1 MKRAPTHSY
10 PGINLGERHASAHKA
25 TEVVTFGFW
34 VFLMSDL
41 VYFGLMFATYI
52 TMIDAQAGGPGPH
65 ELFDLKS
72 VFAQT
77 LILLTSSLT
86 VGLAMLALKYNLPR
100 GRIVLWFGV
109 TLLLGISFLVL
120 EVRDFMAMAEKGG
133 IPQRSAAFLVG
144 LLWAR
149 SSAWCA
155 RRRRMLVADRS
166 GYPTSRER
174 DDGCCYLP
182 RGAVGTVL
190 AFSRPDLDRDHHHR
204 LFRRSD
210 LWISALKCT
219 VASVGAM

>member
-10 PGINLGERHASAHKA
+10 PGINLGERHASADKA

-41 VYFGLMFATYI
+41 VYFGLMFAIYI

-100 GRIVLWFGV
+100 ARIVLWFGV
-109 TLLLGISFLVL
+109 TLFLGISFLVL
-120 EVRDFMAMAEKGG
+120 EVRDFMAMAEQGG
-133 IPQRSAAFLVG
+133 IPQRSGFLSAFFGLVPLHGLHVAAGCLWLIVLGIQLRVKGMTDVIISRVVRLALFWHFLDLIWIGIITIVYFGG
-144 LLWAR
+144 LTY
-149 SSAWCA
+149 
-155 RRRRMLVADRS
+155 
-166 GYPTSRER
+166 G
-174 DDGCCYLP
+174 
-182 RGAVGTVL
+182 
-190 AFSRPDLDRDHHHR
+190 
-204 LFRRSD
+204 
-210 LWISALKCT
+210 
-219 VASVGAM
+219 

>member
-41 VYFGLMFATYI
+41 VYFGLMFAIYI

-86 VGLAMLALKYNLPR
+86 VGLAMLALKYNLSR
-100 GRIVLWFGV
+100 ARIVLWFGV
-109 TLLLGISFLVL
+109 TLFLGISFLVL
-120 EVRDFMAMAEKGG
+120 EVRDFMAMAEQGG
-133 IPQRSAAFLVG
+133 IPQRSGFLSAFFGLVPLHGLHVAAGCLWLIVLGIQLRVKGMTDVIISRVVRLALFWHFLDLIWIGIITIVFFGG
-144 LLWAR
+144 LTY
-149 SSAWCA
+149 
-155 RRRRMLVADRS
+155 
-166 GYPTSRER
+166 G
-174 DDGCCYLP
+174 
-182 RGAVGTVL
+182 
-190 AFSRPDLDRDHHHR
+190 
-204 LFRRSD
+204 
-210 LWISALKCT
+210 
-219 VASVGAM
+219 

>member
-41 VYFGLMFATYI
+41 VYFGLMFAIYI

-100 GRIVLWFGV
+100 ARIVLWFGV
-109 TLLLGISFLVL
+109 TLFLGISFLVL
-120 EVRDFMAMAEKGG
+120 EVRDFMSMAEQGG
-133 IPQRSAAFLVG
+133 IPQRSGFLSAFFGLVPLHGLHVAAGCLWLIVLGIQLRVKGMTDVIISRVVRLALFWHFLDLIWIGIITIVYFGG
-144 LLWAR
+144 LTY
-149 SSAWCA
+149 
-155 RRRRMLVADRS
+155 
-166 GYPTSRER
+166 G
-174 DDGCCYLP
+174 
-182 RGAVGTVL
+182 
-190 AFSRPDLDRDHHHR
+190 
-204 LFRRSD
+204 
-210 LWISALKCT
+210 
-219 VASVGAM
+219 

>member
-41 VYFGLMFATYI
+41 VYFGLMFAIYI

-86 VGLAMLALKYNLPR
+86 VGLAMLALKYNLSR
-100 GRIVLWFGV
+100 ARIVLWFGV
-109 TLLLGISFLVL
+109 TLFLGISFLVL
-120 EVRDFMAMAEKGG
+120 EVRDFMAMAEQGG
-133 IPQRSAAFLVG
+133 IPQRSGFLSAFFGLVPLHGLHVAAGCLWLIVLGIQLRVKGMTDVIISRVVRLALFWHFLDLIWIGIITIVYFGG
-144 LLWAR
+144 LTY
-149 SSAWCA
+149 
-155 RRRRMLVADRS
+155 
-166 GYPTSRER
+166 G
-174 DDGCCYLP
+174 
-182 RGAVGTVL
+182 
-190 AFSRPDLDRDHHHR
+190 
-204 LFRRSD
+204 
-210 LWISALKCT
+210 
-219 VASVGAM
+219 